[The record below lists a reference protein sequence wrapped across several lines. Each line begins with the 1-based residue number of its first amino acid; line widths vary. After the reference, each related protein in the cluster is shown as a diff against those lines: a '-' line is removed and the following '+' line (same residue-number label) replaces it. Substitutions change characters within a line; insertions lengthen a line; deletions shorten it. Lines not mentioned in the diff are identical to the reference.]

1 MIDYSKEMK
10 ELRELN
16 EGIKEWKEKDN
27 RRLKKYLD
35 TMVICKCGRRL
46 TLPAYK
52 DSTICDWCGKKVNN
66 TSRQHFKLKMM
77 DLLVKQEIEEDMKGK
92 KR

>member
-1 MIDYSKEMK
+1 MITYSKEMK
-10 ELRELN
+10 ELNN
-16 EGIKEWKEKDN
+16 EIREWKEKDN
-27 RRLKKYLD
+27 RRLRKYLD
-35 TMVICKCGRRL
+35 TMVICKCGRRV

-77 DLLVKQEIEEDMKGK
+77 DLLVKQQIEEDVK
-92 KR
+92 KKEVKK

>member
-1 MIDYSKEMK
+1 MK

-16 EGIKEWKEKDN
+16 EGIKEWKDRDN
-27 RRLKKYLD
+27 SKLRNYLD
-35 TMVICKCGRRL
+35 TMVVCKCGRRV

-66 TSRQHFKLKMM
+66 TSRQHFKLKML
-77 DLLVKQEIEEDMKGK
+77 DLLVKQELEEDV
-92 KR
+92 KRDRGNRK